1 MKKYSVYLIL
11 AFVALGLSQCRNAA
25 RKDSTETAKETN
37 ENKEVSSEEQADFLV
52 EAASS
57 GIWEVEMTKLAEEK
71 AQHVRVKNFAKLV
84 RDEHSKLNEEIR
96 SLGAKKQ
103 LTLPGALDPDQQDH
117 LAELKRL
124 SGKAFDKRLMEMM
137 EKEHQK
143 DIKDFEDASEN
154 HKDSDIQTFAA
165 KTLPLLR
172 AHLDSVKMIRTAIG
186 GR

>member
-1 MKKYSVYLIL
+1 MKKYSVYLMVAIL
-11 AFVALGLSQCRNAA
+11 AIGLTQCRNAG
-25 RKDSTETAKETN
+25 RKESTETAKERN
-37 ENKEVSSEEQADFLV
+37 EAKEVIGEEQSDFLV

-71 AQHVRVKNFAKLV
+71 AQHARVKNFAKIL

-96 SLGAKKQ
+96 SLAVKKQ

-124 SGKAFDKRLMEMM
+124 SGKAFDRRVMEMI

-154 HKDSDIQTFAA
+154 HKDSDVQTFAA

>member
-1 MKKYSVYLIL
+1 MKKYSAYLIL
-11 AFVALGLSQCRNAA
+11 AFVALALSQCRNAG

-37 ENKEVSSEEQADFLV
+37 EKKELSSEEQADFLV

-57 GIWEVEMTKLAEEK
+57 GIWEVEMAKLAEEK
-71 AQHVRVKNFAKLV
+71 AQHARVKSFAKLM

-96 SLGAKKQ
+96 SLAAKKQ
-103 LTLPGALDPDQQDH
+103 LTLPGVLDPDHQDH

-124 SGKAFDKRLMEMM
+124 SGKDFDRRLIEMM
-137 EKEHQK
+137 EKEHEN